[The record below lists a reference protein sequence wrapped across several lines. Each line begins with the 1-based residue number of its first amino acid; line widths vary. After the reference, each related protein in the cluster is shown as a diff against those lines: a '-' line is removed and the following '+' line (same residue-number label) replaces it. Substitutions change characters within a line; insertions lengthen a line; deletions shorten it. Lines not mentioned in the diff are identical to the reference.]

1 MTQAVNSPNA
11 PAAIG
16 PYSQAVM
23 TQSLLFISGQLPVDP
38 ISGQLEED
46 DIKKQTHRSLQ
57 NIRAI
62 LEQADATMGQVVKT
76 TVYLR
81 DMKDFAMMN
90 EVYAEY
96 FSSEPQPARA
106 AVQVAALPKD
116 VRVEIEAIAV
126 K

>member
-1 MTQAVNSPNA
+1 MPQAVNSPNA

-90 EVYAEY
+90 EVYVEY